1 LRLREQNDVAAR
13 QETAR
18 ECVRAQ
24 EREIH
29 AGLQRQNSELQR
41 EVDDEK
47 QNWTRLQTHLQ
58 QQISE
63 LKCQLGTEKECGEA
77 IHTRLQLQNNE
88 LQELKQQNSE
98 WQSQLDLEKERVTLA
113 NSQMLWQLDTE
124 RQEQTERDKK
134 LQQHANKLQ
143 CQLDLKMISHEQL
156 HDQYQKIQHEK
167 TRLREWLSKHMQG
180 AKIMV
185 GVMPLRT
192 RTQTHTHAHKRTHT
206 HTHMLAHTHKHT
218 HKDAH
223 TLSLSLAT

>member
-1 LRLREQNDVAAR
+1 MTGAELRLREQNDVAAM
-13 QETAR
+13 QERAR

-29 AGLQRQNSELQR
+29 AGLQQQNSELQR

-47 QNWTRLQTHLQ
+47 KNWTRTQTHLQ

-63 LKCQLGTEKECGEA
+63 LQCQLGIERECGEE
-77 IHTRLQLQNNE
+77 IHARLQLQSNE
-88 LQELKQQNSE
+88 LQELKRQNSE
-98 WQSQLDLEKERVTLA
+98 WQSKLDLEKERVTLA

-124 RQEQTERDKK
+124 RQEQTERETQ

-156 HDQYQKIQHEK
+156 HDQYQKILHEK
-167 TRLREWLSKHMQG
+167 THLREWLSKHMEG

-185 GVMPLRT
+185 GVMP
-192 RTQTHTHAHKRTHT
+192 
-206 HTHMLAHTHKHT
+206 
-218 HKDAH
+218 
-223 TLSLSLAT
+223 